1 MSRSE
6 EPVVSRININIIT
19 VRSDES
25 GPKLFRSKDL
35 GATGG
40 LSAKA
45 THAADRRTGGC
56 EEKQTQVTAVEF
68 KDQANRFYALHKY
81 EDAIACYSRA
91 IVSPSLVVA

>member
-1 MSRSE
+1 M
-6 EPVVSRININIIT
+6 VSRINISIT

-45 THAADRRTGGC
+45 THAADRRTGGGC

-68 KDQANRFYALHKY
+68 KDQGNRFYALHKY

-91 IVSPSLVVA
+91 IVSPFNCCGLS